1 MDPDTQV
8 MEMETVF
15 QLIHKLHQLTI
26 HAKVDINL
34 MDSGAAYLKQLR
46 QHVPMDIL

>member
-34 MDSGAAYLKQLR
+34 MDSGAAYLKQLS